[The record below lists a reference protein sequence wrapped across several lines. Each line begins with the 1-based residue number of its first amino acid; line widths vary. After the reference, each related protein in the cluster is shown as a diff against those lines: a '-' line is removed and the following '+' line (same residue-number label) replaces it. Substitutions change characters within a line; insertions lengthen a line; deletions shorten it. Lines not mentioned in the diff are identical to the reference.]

1 MTTGIGGASSA
12 NRTNHVSQPS
22 QPSQAPNASS
32 SSMHGARQTG
42 SDHVPHLPTGAVFD
56 AIGQVFGRA
65 GIQPSDRFRHDRQ
78 TGGQELMQQPV
89 SMHSMLQGARRENDI
104 ASQLPANAP
113 ENMISP
119 QLRSIGAGLIGLGLA
134 TADQM
139 MRTSL
144 EENGGHR

>member
-42 SDHVPHLPTGAVFD
+42 SDHLPRLPTGAVFEG
-56 AIGQVFGRA
+56 IGRAFGMA
-65 GIQPSDRFRHDRQ
+65 GIQPSERFRQDRQ

-89 SMHSMLQGARRENDI
+89 SMHSMLEGARRENDI

-113 ENMISP
+113 ENLISP
-119 QLRSIGAGLIGLGLA
+119 QLRSVGAGVAGLLLA
-134 TADQM
+134 TMDKSMHNAHK
-139 MRTSL
+139 
-144 EENGGHR
+144 ENGLNS